1 MLINLKKF
9 LLSDDLVMNVDDRL
23 TIMDEEFLEKNKLK
37 KEIEFS
43 GRFFK
48 VEKSLLLNAKINYFY
63 SETCAR
69 CLEEFENKITANF
82 NTIIVDK
89 LNDDYEAEDIEIL
102 IKDSCIDLE
111 EPIKQVVYLSM
122 PMKALCKT
130 DCKGIC
136 PKCGINL
143 NTDKCEC
150 NDFVIDPRLE
160 KLKTLLS
167 D

>member
-82 NTIIVDK
+82 NAIIVDK